1 MSFGNPFASASYE
14 DDSGVNGLGYNGF
27 EVSLNYISGLPDPN
41 IVSNSSLKL
50 IFKSLLKR
58 DDTTKEK
65 ALTELAG
72 YVGNKENV
80 AELKDD
86 LVLITWI
93 QLYPK
98 LSISESKS
106 VRSLAHQVHT
116 LFISN
121 LQKTFAK
128 YLKDSIPVLLTGIYD
143 FDSSVSNSTLKS
155 LQICF
160 NNDQTKINN
169 IWVLFQSQILN
180 FANQVLNK
188 ETIDSLSDDRVVARD
203 EAELKYQRLVNSTI
217 SIVNHLIQLGLKTN
231 PDKIEKEL
239 DSYKDFFTYE
249 NLWHYLLVNTNTNNQ
264 RIYKTLLSLLNST
277 LKNKPE
283 IVTDKAWK
291 LISKRLL
298 KSLTFTKKIDSTSQN
313 SMLYSSLVVP
323 ILTTLLN
330 LTKINPDFY
339 SYDKSAKERVVG
351 LLKIGSLN
359 SDAIYYKLLESFI
372 NDSPLFDFTS
382 DEDFKAIEKILRD
395 DFTQEVSKNLKFRN
409 GADFILNSLT
419 AYVKIIGK
427 FNDKEQINKSLE
439 TVTHG
444 VLQIKSPLT
453 SKLLDT
459 LSSHISSETVQKE
472 IDASTSGNIENLLA
486 LSNKTST
493 PINKLLSKSLD
504 SLREK
509 SDEESEEISKEPA
522 FVIFEFVIKSNL
534 KEYIKE
540 VDEFIDELPGFIN
553 PNFIETPIQILIK
566 YSKSELFKSDVFYEA
581 FDTLVLKLIFLNSTS
596 SLLDKLDSFQ
606 NKSELLQNST
616 ELQKLLKESLKTYDF
631 KNDYFF
637 KPYLTNQETI
647 INLYKLADKQ
657 NKVPIFVD
665 YYWRYNMNDDELFCL
680 LSEQTN
686 FLDHALWRSPL
697 ALPVHKKIES
707 FFPTHQHL
715 KTKYFESL
723 KNHVVNHCAS
733 LEIEDHVALLLNK
746 DQSLVTELIPDNYD
760 DLIIENY
767 GEAIDSKLSL
777 GNPLQSNIFAL
788 STQEDCFQF
797 ENLKPIIKY
806 GQFLNNLAFQFDE
819 KILIQLGIIAEI
831 AIDYD
836 FLIDESQSQFNL
848 NDLLKF
854 QKQAV
859 EKLLNSFSDD
869 TFNFVVSQIIS
880 QSYTNSLLKQLTNT
894 ESQILAF
901 YNNRLLKFIL
911 SDLFNKQSTTKISE
925 LDLDKYVKSGIRDL
939 RPISVLTLTTV
950 LSTLGTILSEPA
962 YERLRNLVGSELIGL
977 RSSEINTAGLMKLI
991 ILNNFINVD
1000 DVDPEFEPFQVQRF
1014 NMIVNEINKWLDS
1027 DVSYEPEFV
1036 FVRLQLLQMLT
1047 NLNNLSFEKS
1057 DSFNELT
1064 TRVLQDTIGIVSIGE
1079 GENILE
1085 LKYQALKLYLILE
1098 KRELLERDVK
1108 EDIQN
1113 EILESFVNDKTT
1125 KVNQPVYIY
1134 SGLLNRILSKIS
1146 TKQFGNHYEE
1156 LFSKFQNSTNF
1167 ELKRPLL
1174 SIIEKVIIA
1183 RQQDL
1188 VIEFELSKENDDAP
1202 FKISQN
1208 LIDNVLRVPDFDEDD
1223 LEEEKKLVNYLWN
1236 WVLILLNFKDITL
1249 KLRSIY
1255 INQLQSE
1262 NEELISK
1269 FLNFIALLINS
1280 FGDDREFLSKIEQDH
1295 ESFINYEFENHIDDL
1310 VVEVRLL
1317 SIHLYYTILT
1327 SIGSL
1332 SSSWFNDIKDRNF
1345 KNKTEQFTSKFIAPS
1360 LIQNKLNDFETKSPK
1375 LTKDHE
1381 NLKNKIN
1388 RVTNE
1393 IKSTYLIDEQ
1403 YLELVFKIP
1412 SNYPLTNI
1420 EVLGPQRVG
1429 VKENQWKAWLL
1440 ASQRIISLQN
1450 GEVFESLEFFL
1461 RNVTFHFKGFEEC
1474 AICYSI
1480 LHQDN
1485 SLPSKTCPTCKN
1497 KFHAGC
1503 LYKWFKSSGDHSC
1516 PLCRSAINF
1525 R

>member
-65 ALTELAG
+65 ALTELAA
-72 YVGNKENV
+72 YVGNKANV

-231 PDKIEKEL
+231 PEKIEKEL
-239 DSYKDFFTYE
+239 DSYKDLFTYE

-359 SDAIYYKLLESFI
+359 SDAIYYKLLESFL

-382 DEDFKAIEKILRD
+382 DEDFKAIEKILHD

-439 TVTHG
+439 TVTHE

-472 IDASTSGNIENLLA
+472 IDDSTFGNIENLLA

-581 FDTLVLKLIFLNSTS
+581 FDTLVLKLIFPQFHILFIGQIGFIP
-596 SLLDKLDSFQ
+596 KQ
-606 NKSELLQNST
+606 VRAIT
-616 ELQKLLKESLKTYDF
+616 EY
-631 KNDYFF
+631 
-637 KPYLTNQETI
+637 
-647 INLYKLADKQ
+647 
-657 NKVPIFVD
+657 
-665 YYWRYNMNDDELFCL
+665 
-680 LSEQTN
+680 
-686 FLDHALWRSPL
+686 
-697 ALPVHKKIES
+697 
-707 FFPTHQHL
+707 
-715 KTKYFESL
+715 
-723 KNHVVNHCAS
+723 
-733 LEIEDHVALLLNK
+733 LEIEDHVASLLNK
-746 DQSLVTELIPDNYD
+746 DQSLVSELIPENYD

-788 STQEDCFQF
+788 NTQEDCFQF

-819 KILIQLGIIAEI
+819 KILIQLGIIAEV

-854 QKQAV
+854 QKQA
-859 EKLLNSFSDD
+859 
-869 TFNFVVSQIIS
+869 
-880 QSYTNSLLKQLTNT
+880 LTNT

-901 YNNRLLKFIL
+901 YHNRLLKFIL

-950 LSTLGTILSEPA
+950 LSTLGAILSDPA

-1098 KRELLERDVK
+1098 KRELLEKDVK

-1188 VIEFELSKENDDAP
+1188 VIEFELSKENDDTP

-1280 FGDDREFLSKIEQDH
+1280 FGDDKEFLSKIEQDH